1 MKGFISKG
9 QHPFFV
15 LLLLLAFMLG
25 GYFVATFLYLALVN
39 LILGIG
45 IADLTNIL
53 TNPVDYPEG
62 ADALLLFQGL
72 VQFCSFVLAPLLMLR
87 LAGYNLQDYLNWKEL
102 PLLGLLLLAGLLVI
116 FIMPANSLI
125 INWNA
130 KLHLPDFMA
139 GFEQWARAKEDELA
153 ELTKLIANFA
163 TIPRLLVGLLVIA
176 VIPAIGEELVF
187 RGILQR
193 QLHRWTGSAHIAVWI
208 AAIIFAAIHVQ
219 FFGFVPRALLGA
231 LFGYLYLW
239 SGNIWVPIVA
249 HFFNNGFTVFLLY
262 LQQTKAIEYDI
273 ESTEP
278 MPFYTI
284 ALSAVL
290 SAAVIY
296 YLYRQFMQMPTRKAS
311 IAEAAEERHNL

>member
-9 QHPFFV
+9 QHPFFI

-25 GYFVATFLYLALVN
+25 GYFVASFLYLVLVN
-39 LILGIG
+39 AVFGIG
-45 IADLTNIL
+45 IADLTSL
-53 TNPVDYPEG
+53 LADPTEHPEG

-72 VQFCSFVLAPLLMLR
+72 VQFFSFVVGPLLMIR
-87 LAGYNLQDYLNWKEL
+87 LMGYTTPDFLNWKKL
-102 PLLGLLLLAGLLVI
+102 PVPALLLLAGLLVI

-130 KLHLPDFMA
+130 KLSLPDFMQ

-153 ELTKLIANFA
+153 ELTKLIANFG
-163 TIPRLLVGLLVIA
+163 TVPRLLMGLVVIA

-193 QLHRWTGSAHIAVWI
+193 QVHRWSGSAHVAVWV

-262 LQQTKAIEYDI
+262 LQQSKAIDYNV

-278 MPFYTI
+278 MPIYTI
-284 ALSAVL
+284 VLSLVL

-296 YLYRQFMQMPTRKAS
+296 YLYKQFMQTPTREAS
-311 IAEAAEERHNL
+311 IAQAAEERQNH

>member
-15 LLLLLAFMLG
+15 LLLLLSFMICV
-25 GYFVATFLYLALVN
+25 YFVATFLYLMLVN
-39 LILGIG
+39 LVLGIG
-45 IADLTNIL
+45 MADLTNML
-53 TNPVDYPEG
+53 TNPADYPEG

-87 LAGYNLQDYLNWKEL
+87 LAGHNLQDYLNWKER
-102 PLLGLLLLAGLLVI
+102 PLLGMLLLAGLVVI

-130 KLHLPDFMA
+130 KLHLPGFMA

-163 TIPRLLVGLLVIA
+163 TVPRLLIGLLVIA

-193 QLHRWTGSAHIAVWI
+193 QVHRWSGNAHVAVWI
-208 AAIIFAAIHVQ
+208 AALIFAAIHVQ

-262 LQQTKAIEYDI
+262 LQQTKAIEYNV

-284 ALSAVL
+284 ALSVVL

-296 YLYRQFMQMPTRKAS
+296 YLYRQFMLMPTRKAS
-311 IAEAAEERHNL
+311 IAEAAQERHNL

>member
-15 LLLLLAFMLG
+15 ILLLLAFMLG
-25 GYFVATFLYLALVN
+25 GYFIATFIYSLLVN
-39 LILGIG
+39 LIFGVSIFE
-45 IADLTNIL
+45 LTKIIE
-53 TNPVDYPEG
+53 NPADYPEG
-62 ADALLLFQGL
+62 ADIMLLFQGL
-72 VQFCSFVLAPLLMLR
+72 VQFFSFVLGPLLMLR
-87 LAGYNLQDYLNWKEL
+87 LAGHNINDYLNWKKV
-102 PLLGLLLLAGLLVI
+102 PVMGLVLLAGLLVI
-116 FIMPANSLI
+116 IIMPANSLI

-130 KLHLPDFMA
+130 KMSLPDFMQ

-153 ELTKLIANFA
+153 ELTKMIANFA
-163 TIPRLLVGLLVIA
+163 TVPRLLVGLLTIA

-187 RGILQR
+187 RGVLQR
-193 QLHRWTGSAHIAVWI
+193 QVHRWSGNAHVAVWVS
-208 AAIIFAAIHVQ
+208 AIIFAAIHVQ

-262 LQQTKAIEYDI
+262 LQQTKAIEFDV

-278 MPFYTI
+278 MPIYTI
-284 ALSAVL
+284 VLSLVL
-290 SAAVIY
+290 SAAIIY
-296 YLYRQFMQMPTRKAS
+296 YLYQQFMQVPTRPAS
-311 IAEAAEERHNL
+311 IAEASEEQHKL